1 MRRATMATP
10 RKRLSKPDPTKLT
23 LAEILAAVDQLYVAE
38 KYQLY
43 SRYGAIR
50 RRSKL
55 DSTLLV

>member
-43 SRYGAIR
+43 LALR
-50 RRSKL
+50 R
-55 DSTLLV
+55 DPAAV